1 MLSSVLAPALAR
13 RNVHYGWAMVAV
25 TFLCMLSAAAAMGM
39 PGVLLG
45 PLHTEFGWDI
55 GEMSGAMGLRLVLY
69 GAVGPFG
76 AALMQRYGLKAAI
89 CTALALIVCGLG
101 AASMMTELWELYVC
115 WGLMVGL
122 GTGLTAIVLGATVAN
137 RWFNTRRGLVLG
149 LLTSAAATGQLL
161 SLPLAAWLEQRY
173 GWRLALL
180 APIAFCALAF
190 LAMLLVGR
198 DYPRDLGLV
207 PFGEIPPHRVAIP
220 EQLSIS
226 SVGAMPVA
234 GLRRSHAA
242 AGEIP
247 VAVTENAF
255 LLAFGALREASRVPS
270 FWLLFGSFAICGFT
284 TNGLVQ
290 VHFIPLCMDMG
301 MTALAGAGV
310 LATMGAFDFIGAVAS
325 GWLSDRIRGQTLL
338 FFYYGLRGISLLLL
352 PFTNFS
358 LVALSVF
365 AVFYGLDW
373 IASVP
378 PTVKLV
384 TARFGN
390 ARAPLIFAWIFTGH
404 QIGAAIAATGA
415 GVSRDMLA
423 SYLPAFFVGGLLC
436 IVAAG
441 ASWLVGSRS
450 KEIGGVVSA

>member
-1 MLSSVLAPALAR
+1 MLSSVLAPVLAR
-13 RNVHYGWAMVAV
+13 HDVHYGWAMVAI

-89 CTALALIVCGLG
+89 CTALALIISGLG
-101 AASMMTELWELYVC
+101 LASVMDGLWQLYLC
-115 WGLMVGL
+115 WGLLVGL

-137 RWFNTRRGLVLG
+137 RWFSARRGLVLG

-161 SLPLAAWLEQRY
+161 SLPVSAWLEQHY
-173 GWRLALL
+173 GWRMALL

-190 LAMLLVGR
+190 VAMLLVGR
-198 DYPRDLGLV
+198 DYPHELGLA
-207 PFGEIPPHRVAIP
+207 PFGEPIPPPGSQAPAADRAKV
-220 EQLSIS
+220 S
-226 SVGAMPVA
+226 SVAAMPVA
-234 GLRRSHAA
+234 GPRGPADN
-242 AGEIP
+242 
-247 VAVTENAF
+247 AVT
-255 LLAFGALREASRVPS
+255 LAFGALKEAAAAPT
-270 FWLLFGSFAICGFT
+270 FWLLFFSFAVCGFT

-290 VHFIPLCMDMG
+290 VHFIPLCVDMG

-310 LATMGAFDFIGAVAS
+310 LAAMGAFDFVGALAS
-325 GWLSDRIRGQTLL
+325 GWLSDRYRGQTLL
-338 FFYYGLRGISLLLL
+338 FCYYGLRGISLLLL
-352 PFTNFS
+352 PFSGFS
-358 LVALSVF
+358 LPALAVF

-384 TARFGN
+384 AARFGT
-390 ARAPLIFAWIFTGH
+390 ARAPLVFAWIFTGH
-404 QIGAAIAATGA
+404 QIGAALAAA
-415 GVSRDMLA
+415 GGGMSRDALN
-423 SYLPAFFVGGLLC
+423 SYLPAFFLGGLLC
-436 IVAAG
+436 LGAAG
-441 ASWLVGSRS
+441 ASLLVGRRAALQT
-450 KEIGGVVSA
+450 VRA